1 MLLLEQSYCGNIRQF
16 FKPQLS
22 SADKMKPVYLGM
34 IAIFVISG
42 IVLINTNL
50 AFATNSKNVYGL
62 SVGGQAFVVSYDISN
77 ATVKEIHVEKNLSY
91 TNHYWYS
98 LIITI
103 GNSMTSSGMLT
114 MTLPSELMASTC
126 QSGFYPKVSINNGTF
141 SDANEIS
148 STKTNNTILI
158 KLPPFTKN
166 IGIIGYGPDPSSGCP
181 TFAYN
186 MTYDGK
192 TYWIDY
198 KSNPEI
204 QDFSMDKNSSSLV
217 VTLSHLYHF
226 PPPQPWSYADIQIPR
241 NLLDSKMEQNDVPFT
256 VMVDGNMT
264 QIQEIETTNTTRTIH
279 IPLRG
284 GLYYQNSSG
293 EIVITGT
300 TTTPEFQYAI
310 PVLLVGITSLV
321 IFSKIKIH
329 V

>member
-1 MLLLEQSYCGNIRQF
+1 
-16 FKPQLS
+16 
-22 SADKMKPVYLGM
+22 M
-34 IAIFVISG
+34 IAIFVIFG

-62 SVGGQAFVVSYDISN
+62 SVGGREFVVSYDISN
-77 ATVKEIHVEKNLSY
+77 ATVNGILVKKNLSY
-91 TNHYWYS
+91 TNHYSYS

-103 GNSMTSSGMLT
+103 GNSTASSGTLT
-114 MTLPSELMASTC
+114 VTMPSELMVSTC
-126 QSGFYPKVSINNGTF
+126 QSGFYPKISINNDTF
-141 SDANEIS
+141 NDANEIS
-148 STKTNNTILI
+148 STKTNDTILI
-158 KLPPFTKN
+158 KFPPFTKN
-166 IGIIGYGPDPSSGCP
+166 IGIMGYGPDPSSGCP

-186 MTYDGK
+186 MTSDGK

-204 QDFSMDKNSSSLV
+204 QDFSMDKNDSSLV

-241 NLLDSKMEQNDVPFT
+241 NLLDSKMGQSDVPFT

-264 QIQEIETTNTTRTIH
+264 QIQEIETTNTIRTIH

-284 GLYYQNSSG
+284 GLYYQDNDG

-300 TTTPEFQYAI
+300 TTVPEFPFAI
-310 PVLLVGITSLV
+310 PILLIGITSLI
-321 IFSKIKIH
+321 IFYKIKIRI
-329 V
+329 